1 MQKPGVKKVVQF
13 EDKRAARAWARE
25 GLRAMGAAEWEGIT
39 AAIERRLTGAWWWW
53 MGSPLGLYAG
63 REGEPGTEGLA
74 RWAEG
79 HGWTVAYPAGTA
91 DGGYEWREGGG
102 EWRTGRWG
110 IREPGEGARRLEAGE
125 LRLVVVP
132 GLAFDRSGTRLGHG
146 GGFFDRLLAGADG
159 AFVVGVCAD
168 WQLTGRLPRGAHD
181 VGMDAVTTEKRVVFA
196 AGAEEKLARLF
207 GGGR

>member
-1 MQKPGVKKVVQF
+1 MEF
-13 EDKRAARAWARE
+13 EDKGAARAWARE
-25 GLRAMGAAEWEGIT
+25 GLRAMGAVEWEGIT

-74 RWAEG
+74 RWAER

-91 DGGYEWREGGG
+91 DGGYEWRKSVG

-110 IREPGEGARRLEAGE
+110 IREPDEGAWRVEAGE

-132 GLAFDRSGTRLGHG
+132 GLAFDRVGTRLGHG
-146 GGFFDRLLAGADG
+146 GGFYDQLLAGAAG
-159 AFVVGVCAD
+159 AFLVGVCAD
-168 WQLTGRLPRGAHD
+168 WQLTGRLPRDTHD
-181 VGMDAVTTEKRVVFA
+181 VGMDAVATEKRVVFA